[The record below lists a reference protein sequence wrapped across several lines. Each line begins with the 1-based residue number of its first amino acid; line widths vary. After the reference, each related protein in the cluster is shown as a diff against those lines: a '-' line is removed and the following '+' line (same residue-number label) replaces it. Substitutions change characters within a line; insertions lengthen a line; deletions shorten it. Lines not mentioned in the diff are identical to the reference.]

1 MQLQALM
8 THGQSEVTAI
18 NRRVTELEGQLQ
30 QEQQKNGMF
39 AKTMQGLYYTIP
51 LYSSLHYSAL
61 PCTTLLYHPTLLHP
75 TLQYS
80 ALPYDPLTLVHVL

>member
-30 QEQQKNGMF
+30 QEQQKNAMF

-61 PCTTLLYHPTLLHP
+61 PYPTLPPYSTPPYPTLLCS
-75 TLQYS
+75 TL
-80 ALPYDPLTLVHVL
+80 